1 MDKWKRIIEPAG
13 DSESS
18 GWSSDDSNASCS
30 LSHYRLSQ
38 YYNSKMRTHTQEG
51 RVNSRV
57 EDDNPDDGCW
67 PDFSPDYRG
76 QSKKIRLSN
85 VAQVNLNCSTSVVTL
100 DTREGTADGES
111 NKNRSDMFNTSE
123 RTWNIE
129 NDGSPGSPYLRGRYE
144 STFFN
149 EASTSYQDAEPG
161 GLPAINNRNVNTPPV
176 EARTKCF
183 PLEKRK
189 VIQSPTVVQRNLNSE
204 APEVDEGNDGTE
216 DGKDKSTP
224 PKSSGANIS
233 TTLESTVA
241 NISTEGVTS
250 NKDGEQQKE
259 NGQLPNVD
267 LNQSLISL
275 LECPVCLEYVFPPI
289 NQCKRGHLVCANCK
303 PQLNTCPTCRSRFN
317 ETRNLA
323 MEQVAEKLYFPC
335 RNHASGC
342 KGMYLLQ
349 NKREHE
355 ANCHYRTYKCIVSH
369 CLWKGFQ
376 PDILG
381 HMVEVHKKIVVYGE
395 NQVLRLKL
403 DTCVHFT
410 QNWIISAFNQVFRVN
425 FLVSYLR
432 SQIAGCV
439 QYLGPRKYACNYSYT
454 FDIST
459 DNRRLLYSRQTHGDT
474 GRLLNVYGTGD
485 CFFLRTDAANYF
497 VTDKFIKIMLEIKKI
512 NDIPQ

>member
-30 LSHYRLSQ
+30 ISHYRLSQ
-38 YYNSKMRTHTQEG
+38 YYDSKMRNRSQEG
-51 RVNSRV
+51 RVCSRD
-57 EDDNPDDGCW
+57 EDDNPDDSCW
-67 PDFSPDYRG
+67 QDFSANYRG
-76 QSKKIRLSN
+76 QPKKIRLS
-85 VAQVNLNCSTSVVTL
+85 QVNVNCSTSVVSV
-100 DTREGTADGES
+100 DGRENNA
-111 NKNRSDMFNTSE
+111 NTDSPNGRTNLYSSGD
-123 RTWNIE
+123 RTWDVE
-129 NDGSPGSPYLRGRYE
+129 NEGSSTRPYIRSRYE
-144 STFFN
+144 PSFFN
-149 EASTSYQDAEPG
+149 EPSTSFADAESTK
-161 GLPAINNRNVNTPPV
+161 LTTINNRSVVDSPSIGPRSKRFSPDTRKSTSDQPGLNATAVTGADENEEVVDHSANSAKDQPV
-176 EARTKCF
+176 GIDSGRDTSSAVSNK
-183 PLEKRK
+183 
-189 VIQSPTVVQRNLNSE
+189 
-204 APEVDEGNDGTE
+204 ADEGRPQEKEIEPHSE
-216 DGKDKSTP
+216 DGD
-224 PKSSGANIS
+224 
-233 TTLESTVA
+233 
-241 NISTEGVTS
+241 
-250 NKDGEQQKE
+250 
-259 NGQLPNVD
+259 LPNMD

-289 NQCKRGHLVCANCK
+289 NQCKRGHLVCSTCK
-303 PQLNTCPTCRSRFN
+303 PQLNNCPTCRSRFN

-381 HMVEVHKKIVVYGE
+381 HMIEVHKKIVVYGE
-395 NQVLRLKL
+395 NQLLRLKL

-410 QNWIISAFNQVFRVN
+410 QNWVVSAFNQVFRVN

-439 QYLGPRKYACNYSYT
+439 QFLGPRKFASNYTYT

-474 GRLLNVYGTGD
+474 ARLLSVYSTGD

-497 VTDKFIKIMLEIKKI
+497 VSDRVIKVMLQIKKVSET
-512 NDIPQ
+512 PE